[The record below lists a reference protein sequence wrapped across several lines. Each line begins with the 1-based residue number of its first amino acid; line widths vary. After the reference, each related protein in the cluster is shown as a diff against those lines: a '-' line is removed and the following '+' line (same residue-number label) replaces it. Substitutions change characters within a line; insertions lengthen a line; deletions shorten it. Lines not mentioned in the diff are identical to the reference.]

1 MSKTQN
7 PAETLING
15 LLEEAKANPD
25 FEQWKKDHPEQAAK
39 ATAMTREEMIA
50 EIITALDKLGF
61 VKHDEEQP
69 EPEQELT
76 AEELQAEYGNMTDEE
91 QRGFIEY
98 CVFVEGFKKALQEI
112 PEGIHERYTEL
123 IRERFNVKKQAPI
136 YLMIMGYAA
145 GVNHGFD
152 IACKVT
158 GAEEEQKPTRPTTR
172 AEKTARIL
180 SILEEFGI
188 IDPITPKEAGGAEQ

>member
-25 FEQWKKDHPEQAAK
+25 FEQWKKDHPEQVAK
-39 ATAMTREEMIA
+39 TTAMTREEMIA
-50 EIITALDKLGF
+50 EIITTLDKLGL
-61 VKHDEEQP
+61 VKHEEEQP
-69 EPEQELT
+69 EPEPELT
-76 AEELQAEYGNMTDEE
+76 AEEAQALYDSMTDEE
-91 QRGFIEY
+91 QRGYIEY

-112 PEGIHERYTEL
+112 PEGIHEQYSEL
-123 IRERFNVKKQAPI
+123 IRERFNISKQAPI
-136 YLMIMGYAA
+136 YLMIVGYAA

-152 IACKVT
+152 IACKAT

-172 AEKTARIL
+172 AEKQARIL
-180 SILEEFGI
+180 SILEEYGI
-188 IDPITPKEAGGAEQ
+188 IDPETPKAEK